1 MSNSNNLKSLAEIF
15 NNSFFRI
22 PDYQRGYAWQREQL
36 EDFWEDIMNLKEGKY
51 HYTGV
56 LTVENIDSNQAK
68 EQKLWEDDEWLY
80 EKGFKSFYVID
91 GQQRLLTIMILLKT
105 ILSRF
110 DEDEEINYASKDE
123 WIKKYFYQSTKKYE
137 AFIFGYEKDN
147 PSDAY
152 YKVKILEK
160 KDIKSS
166 RELEETLYTANLK
179 NAKQFFETKCKKL
192 SKEELESIVRK
203 LSNGLRFNFY
213 EIDNQLDVFVTFET
227 MNNRGKQ
234 LSKLELLKNRLI
246 YLSTLLQDG
255 EDDKRQLRRDIND
268 AWKNIYKYLGKNK
281 ERLLDDDKFLEN
293 HWTMYFTYSRQ
304 EAKAFSKFLLNEYFT
319 VESILNEAAINRVG
333 FDQIKEYIQSISEC
347 VEVWFY
353 IFNPAASPYKEAIQ
367 VWLEKLN
374 RLRIGSFAPLIMAA
388 LVREA
393 DEKKIVQLLQEIE
406 RFIFLVF
413 KVTNRKSNTGNSLFY
428 RVAHELYFGD
438 RTIMEAIKEI
448 RDYVDCKNDYM
459 YGVDISEF
467 KNFIE
472 NKFKR
477 QEEGFAGWE
486 SGIKYLLYEYE
497 LYLQKISKGNIKI
510 EWDDIKANS
519 IEYIYPQTQGDSSW
533 GKVFGRYGYKNKE
546 KYRLLHSLGNLL
558 LPSMSQSKESQSKDF
573 EYKKRH
579 QDKHGKWVGYFNG
592 SYSEIEVAQYS
603 SWTPKE
609 IYARG
614 INILKFM
621 ENRWAISI
629 DNKAEI
635 LGLDFMQ

>member
-1 MSNSNNLKSLAEIF
+1 
-15 NNSFFRI
+15 
-22 PDYQRGYAWQREQL
+22 
-36 EDFWEDIMNLKEGKY
+36 
-51 HYTGV
+51 
-56 LTVENIDSNQAK
+56 
-68 EQKLWEDDEWLY
+68 
-80 EKGFKSFYVID
+80 
-91 GQQRLLTIMILLKT
+91 MILLKT

-192 SKEELESIVRK
+192 SKEELESIVRR

-246 YLSTLLQDG
+246 YLS
-255 EDDKRQLRRDIND
+255 
-268 AWKNIYKYLGKNK
+268 
-281 ERLLDDDKFLEN
+281 
-293 HWTMYFTYSRQ
+293 
-304 EAKAFSKFLLNEYFT
+304 SKFLLNEYFT
-319 VESILNEAAINRVG
+319 VESILNKAAINRVG

-497 LYLQKISKGNIKI
+497 LYLQKISKGNIKV

>member
-1 MSNSNNLKSLAEIF
+1 MANELQSLSQIF
-15 NNSFFRI
+15 QNRLFRI
-22 PDYQRGYAWQREQL
+22 PDYQRGYAWQKEQL
-36 EDFWEDIMNLKEGKY
+36 EDFWEDIMNLKEEKY

-56 LTVENIDSNQAK
+56 ITVENIDSNQAK

-105 ILSRF
+105 ILNKFS
-110 DEDEEINYASKDE
+110 EDEEINYSSKDE
-123 WIKKYFYQSTKKYE
+123 WVKKYFYQSTKKYE

-179 NAKQFFETKCKKL
+179 NAKEFFEAKCKKL
-192 SKEELESIVRK
+192 SKEELESIARK

-246 YLSTLLQDG
+246 YLSTLLPDE
-255 EDDKRQLRRDIND
+255 EDDKRQLRRDINE

-281 ERLLDDDKFLEN
+281 ENLLDDDKFLEN

-304 EAKAFSKFLLNEYFT
+304 DAKAFSKFLLNEYFT
-319 VESILNEAAINRVG
+319 VDSILNKSTTNKVG

-353 IFNPAASPYKEAIQ
+353 IFNPVESPYGEEIKI
-367 VWLEKLN
+367 WLEKLN
-374 RLRIGSFAPLIMAA
+374 RLRIGSFAPLIMTA
-388 LVREA
+388 LVRGN
-393 DEKKIVQLLQEIE
+393 DEKKVVQLLQEIE

-438 RTIMEAIKEI
+438 RTITEAIKEI
-448 RDYVDCKNDYM
+448 RDYVDCKNDYT

-477 QEEGFAGWE
+477 QEEGFYGWE

-497 LYLQKISKGNIKI
+497 LNLQKSSKGNIKV
-510 EWDDIKANS
+510 EWEGIKTDS
-519 IEYIYPQTQGDSSW
+519 IEHIYPQSQGDSSW
-533 GKVFGRYGYKNKE
+533 GKVFGRYSYKNKE

-558 LPSMSQSKESQSKDF
+558 LLSIPKNAELQARDF
-573 EYKKRH
+573 
-579 QDKHGKWVGYFNG
+579 
-592 SYSEIEVAQYS
+592 
-603 SWTPKE
+603 
-609 IYARG
+609 
-614 INILKFM
+614 
-621 ENRWAISI
+621 
-629 DNKAEI
+629 
-635 LGLDFMQ
+635 